1 MNAVIAQLH
10 VFEQHLPR
18 FARCDRSGLGG
29 FNCHRVIGC
38 WLCPASGLAGKQFLP
53 IQLSVCFA
61 GSPGFKVLAV
71 DLADHDVLLGEIDR
85 GVADI
90 KALKARQW
98 SAIGRIELERRNA
111 GRGIAQDHL
120 GFFSQVQFVVGTEI
134 EDAVFQ
140 DQRQGIP
147 NIRPPYF
154 HFAISHFKRA
164 LGRYWH
170 NAQRAGPVDPAAF
183 RACCDQGHV
192 SVVVRKRA
200 EVFQLHIHRV
210 IQKLNW
216 LARPYVSKV
225 QIAVRQL
232 DAIDAQ
238 RERFAVRGGRC
249 WFAGGEF
256 EQLRQVE
263 RAILAEHQF
272 CHGLVELYVGKV
284 QGFGPQAV
292 SLQIGVQAFE
302 SDLLLA
308 RFAYLQP
315 PQRQLKAERVE
326 LKAIKPGGGGG
337 VVGQLLVD
345 DAQTDAGYDQKA
357 EQAIKCEGSQHGAN
371 GANQSFGHVRRRL

>member
-1 MNAVIAQLH
+1 M
-10 VFEQHLPR
+10 
-18 FARCDRSGLGG
+18 
-29 FNCHRVIGC
+29 
-38 WLCPASGLAGKQFLP
+38 
-53 IQLSVCFA
+53 
-61 GSPGFKVLAV
+61 
-71 DLADHDVLLGEIDR
+71 LLGEIDR

-120 GFFSQVQFVVGTEI
+120 GFFSQVQCVVGTEI

-164 LGRYWH
+164 LGRDWH
-170 NAQRAGPVDPAAF
+170 NAQRAGPVDPTAF

-216 LARPYVSKV
+216 LARPHVSKM

-238 RERFAVRGGRC
+238 RERLAVRGGRRR
-249 WFAGGEF
+249 FAGGEF
-256 EQLRQVE
+256 EQLRQIE
-263 RAILAEHQF
+263 RSLLAEHQF
-272 CHGLVELYVGKV
+272 CLGLVQLHVGKV

-292 SLQIGVQAFE
+292 RLQIGVQTFKPN
-302 SDLLLA
+302 LFLA
-308 RFAYLQP
+308 RLADLES
-315 PQRQLKAERVE
+315 PQGQLKAEWVE
-326 LKAIKPGGGGG
+326 LKAIKAGGDSGI
-337 VVGQLLVD
+337 VGQLLVD
-345 DAQTDAGYDQKA
+345 DAQADAGYDQKA

-371 GANQSFGHVRRRL
+371 GANQSFGHVRRRLLQSEVPWSMARVSGSETIALYLISVLPSRMRGLELQDQRLEGRLSVH